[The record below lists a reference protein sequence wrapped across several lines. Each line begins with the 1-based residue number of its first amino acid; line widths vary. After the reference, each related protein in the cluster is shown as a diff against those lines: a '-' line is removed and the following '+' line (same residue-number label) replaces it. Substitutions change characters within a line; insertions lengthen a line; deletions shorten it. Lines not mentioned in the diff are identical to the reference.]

1 MREGGLLGW
10 ATEALIRLD
19 DEMPGVL
26 SRVLTAAPRRRQA
39 IFAALAAR
47 DVKGG
52 VFDVVDELLPPSFA
66 EVVRHGRVSD
76 ILRHAFSEVP
86 EGLPGLLERIGERP
100 LDRPQDYL
108 TLHQMLVRG
117 DVRAADAL
125 RGSGRISRRKL
136 EVLSALDPR
145 WHHAHTLGRI
155 DTGAEAIAFNAAVE
169 FVQSVCSRAT
179 DEVVARS
186 LDRRESMVGGFPW
199 TDESHPWPSHHGSD
213 GQPIWAEPIFQL
225 NLEKLSQQ
233 LGLRL
238 PSSLIQCWDG
248 FEPMEIPLAQT
259 TGEPSWFR
267 PNQAEEPSVGWRHSE
282 AQYVGSYISAGS
294 SAFQLPRMEQFL
306 DGSAAYYD
314 EYVFQNEDEWKDLL
328 EWQESTPDIEGSQFD
343 ALAGEA
349 HEAFAALKP
358 VSTEFLGVP
367 TRSEVSYEDWVK
379 DGYKLLY
386 SASGS
391 GLHIWYGGFLMI
403 FYRLRDG
410 RFEFAVQMG
419 S

>member
-1 MREGGLLGW
+1 MV
-10 ATEALIRLD
+10 A
-19 DEMPGVL
+19 
-26 SRVLTAAPRRRQA
+26 
-39 IFAALAAR
+39 
-47 DVKGG
+47 
-52 VFDVVDELLPPSFA
+52 
-66 EVVRHGRVSD
+66 RVSPMTEIAGSTIEAKVID
-76 ILRHAFSEVP
+76 ILREQALLLDDDVPIIGASRLDVDLDLDEFSEIEIGAELGAAFNIIMPIDFFV
-86 EGLPGLLERIGERP
+86 PGLTVSDLVALVQEEIARQTKLTTIDPDVAEGSAGDIDWLVHSKPKYASSVLATWPERQKSAP
-100 LDRPQDYL
+100 LAKLAKLRRACPDYL
-108 TLHQMLVRG
+108 Q
-117 DVRAADAL
+117 
-125 RGSGRISRRKL
+125 K
-136 EVLSALDPR
+136 
-145 WHHAHTLGRI
+145 
-155 DTGAEAIAFNAAVE
+155 
-169 FVQSVCSRAT
+169 AT
-179 DEVVARS
+179 DYLFEAAAYGYEQEETLIPRSEVEARS